1 MPTTATWVYQGRVIT
16 SIKDMPE
23 GTYGFIY
30 EVKYKPTDIRYIGK
44 KVLYFERN
52 KRLGKKA
59 LAELREERSKQG
71 LRGRVPI
78 KQKVITESDWKDY
91 FGSQK
96 EILTLSK
103 EDNAGEN
110 WEKHILQFVPNK
122 KLLICFV
129 GIPGSGKT
137 YLAKIIE
144 KKFKGIRINSDNL
157 RKVINKNIT
166 KNLLYFY
173 F

>member
-1 MPTTATWVYQGRVIT
+1 MPTTATWTYQGRVIT
-16 SIKDMPE
+16 SISDMPE

-30 EVKYKPTDIRYIGK
+30 EVIYKPTSIKYIGK

-59 LAELREERSKQG
+59 LNALREERAEKG

-78 KQKVITESDWKDY
+78 KQKVISESDWIDY

-110 WEKHILQFVPNK
+110 WEKRILQYVPNK
-122 KLLICFV
+122 KLLTYYETKYLFKN
-129 GIPGSGKT
+129 GILEDKDSTYINDNILGK
-137 YLAKIIE
+137 
-144 KKFKGIRINSDNL
+144 FF
-157 RKVINKNIT
+157 RKD
-166 KNLLYFY
+166 FD
-173 F
+173 

>member
-1 MPTTATWVYQGRVIT
+1 MPTTATWTHQGRVIT

-30 EVKYKPTDIRYIGK
+30 EVIYKPTDVRYIGK

-59 LAELREERSKQG
+59 LKILQEERSKQG
-71 LRGRVPI
+71 LRGRTPT
-78 KQKVITESDWKDY
+78 KQKIITESDWKDY

-103 EDNAGEN
+103 KDNSGKN
-110 WEKHILQFVPNK
+110 WEKRILQYVPTK
-122 KLLICFV
+122 KLLTYYETKYLFKN
-129 GIPGSGKT
+129 GILEDKYSTPSNHNILGK
-137 YLAKIIE
+137 
-144 KKFKGIRINSDNL
+144 FF
-157 RKVINKNIT
+157 RKD
-166 KNLLYFY
+166 FD
-173 F
+173 

>member
-1 MPTTATWVYQGRVIT
+1 MPTTATWTYQGRVIT
-16 SIKDMPE
+16 SISDMPE
-23 GTYGFIY
+23 DTYGFIY
-30 EVKYKPTDIRYIGK
+30 EVTYKPTGVKYIGK

-59 LAELREERSKQG
+59 LNALREERAEKG

-78 KQKVITESDWKDY
+78 KQKIVSESDWVDY

-110 WEKHILQFVPNK
+110 WEKRILQFVPNK
-122 KLLICFV
+122 KLLTYYETKYLFKHAILEDKDSTH
-129 GIPGSGKT
+129 INDNILGK
-137 YLAKIIE
+137 
-144 KKFKGIRINSDNL
+144 FF
-157 RKVINKNIT
+157 RKD
-166 KNLLYFY
+166 FD
-173 F
+173 

>member
-1 MPTTATWVYQGRVIT
+1 MPTTATWTYQGRVIT

-30 EVKYKPTDIRYIGK
+30 EVIYKPTDVRYIGK

-59 LAELREERSKQG
+59 LKALQEERSKQG
-71 LRGRVPI
+71 LRGRTPA
-78 KQKVITESDWKDY
+78 KQKVISESDWKDY

-103 EDNAGEN
+103 KDNSSKN
-110 WEKHILQFVPNK
+110 WEKRILQYVPTK
-122 KLLICFV
+122 KLLTYYETKYLFKS
-129 GIPGSGKT
+129 GILEDKYGAHINDNILGK
-137 YLAKIIE
+137 
-144 KKFKGIRINSDNL
+144 FF
-157 RKVINKNIT
+157 RKD
-166 KNLLYFY
+166 FD
-173 F
+173 

>member
-1 MPTTATWVYQGRVIT
+1 MKHMPTTATWVYQGRVIT

-30 EVKYKPTDIRYIGK
+30 EVIYKPTDVRYIGK

-59 LAELREERSKQG
+59 LAALREERSKKG
-71 LRGRVPI
+71 LRGRVPV

-96 EILTLSK
+96 EIVTLSK

-110 WEKHILQFVPNK
+110 WEKRILEFVPNK
-122 KLLICFV
+122 KLLTYYETKHLFKNDVLENQYSAHINDN
-129 GIPGSGKT
+129 ILGK
-137 YLAKIIE
+137 
-144 KKFKGIRINSDNL
+144 FF
-157 RKVINKNIT
+157 RKD
-166 KNLLYFY
+166 FD
-173 F
+173 